1 MAIMNSLELLVN
13 ESRGRGVSATTD
25 ARRPLLV
32 SKNTIT
38 TTTNARL
45 ILSIIRYGQST
56 G

>member
-25 ARRPLLV
+25 APRPLLV
-32 SKNTIT
+32 SKNTI